1 MKELTYNVTCNTPID
16 VKEPQLNMKIKIKR
30 GDMDWRIED
39 ARSYMKKLI
48 ILVNKARVPM
58 LFYAADY
65 SKYPK
70 TNFWHVIYKLK
81 HDEKCPYVSLRIIS
95 QRADFSKQSLTIQVL
110 DFIHGGR
117 LHERSILLA
126 KIRIIAEAQITI
138 PAKSKN
144 QQLFNEMPL
153 DMSRLLIKRR
163 SKESNMD
170 FIISY
175 HQLGDPEDPTLPVNQ
190 EIYSLV

>member
-95 QRADFSKQSLTIQVL
+95 
-110 DFIHGGR
+110 
-117 LHERSILLA
+117 
-126 KIRIIAEAQITI
+126 
-138 PAKSKN
+138 
-144 QQLFNEMPL
+144 
-153 DMSRLLIKRR
+153 
-163 SKESNMD
+163 
-170 FIISY
+170 
-175 HQLGDPEDPTLPVNQ
+175 
-190 EIYSLV
+190 